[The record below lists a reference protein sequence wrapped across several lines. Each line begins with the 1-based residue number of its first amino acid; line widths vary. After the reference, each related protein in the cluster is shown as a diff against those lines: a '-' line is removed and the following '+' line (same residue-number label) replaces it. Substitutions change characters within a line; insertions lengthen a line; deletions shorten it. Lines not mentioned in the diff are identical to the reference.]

1 MSTPAQIAANQA
13 NSKLSTGPTSEIGK
27 QIVSQNSVKH
37 HFTSKGNPALPGEED
52 AVEKHV
58 EGYFQTYAP
67 IGVPEQDLVRN
78 LAENN
83 WRLTRLLALERR
95 LLVRLETVEPEAFD
109 DTLKELRRTS
119 TYAHRVQRAIEKTRA
134 ELKSLQSGRK
144 SAYDQAQ
151 EEAIL
156 LTQLAHAKGQTLD
169 PAKDFPAP
177 ELCGGFVYS
186 LPEIA
191 AHPRPRSPPGGG
203 QGPLLPGRVSPAEHP
218 LCNRQLRCLL
228 KERKRLRRCALP

>member
-67 IGVPEQDLVRN
+67 IGIPEQDLVRN

-95 LLVRLETVEPEAFD
+95 LFVRLETVEPEAFD

-169 PAKDFPAP
+169 PPKTSRPLNTAVALFIPCPKSCASSTAKSAWRR
-177 ELCGGFVYS
+177 
-186 LPEIA
+186 
-191 AHPRPRSPPGGG
+191 PRPASPWP
-203 QGPLLPGRVSPAEHP
+203 RSPAEHP